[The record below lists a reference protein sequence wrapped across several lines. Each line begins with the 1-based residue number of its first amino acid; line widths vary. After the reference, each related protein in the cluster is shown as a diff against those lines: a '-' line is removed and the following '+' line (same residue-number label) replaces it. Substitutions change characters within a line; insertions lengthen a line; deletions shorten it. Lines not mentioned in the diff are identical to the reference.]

1 MHSECAPP
9 ATEACPGA
17 RRAPRRRSRT
27 ATASARAPTPA
38 PVSLSCDSSFSTIH
52 LGAVYVA
59 FNGSALCTE
68 LLVPGER
75 SVVPSPTLDD
85 GELFARLQALVGPSG
100 ASSRPARC
108 SCATLP
114 APATGTAAAIHGGH
128 VDRDSCDLLLVAP
141 ATDRPVT

>member
-1 MHSECAPP
+1 MHSACAPP
-9 ATEACPGA
+9 ATEGSPGA
-17 RRAPRRRSRT
+17 RRAPRRRART

-38 PVSLSCDSSFSTIH
+38 PVSLSSDSSFPQSICA
-52 LGAVYVA
+52 LSISRSR
-59 FNGSALCTE
+59 GSALCTE

-75 SVVPSPTLDD
+75 PVVPSPTLDD

-108 SCATLP
+108 SRATLP
-114 APATGTAAAIHGGH
+114 APATGTAAATHSGH
-128 VDRDSCDLLLVAP
+128 LDRDSCDLLLVAP